1 MHGLHRLLL
10 EWLLL
15 LGHWLLHQ
23 RVLVFMIFI
32 IVIEVLLSD
41 TSATRTD
48 RLRLLILDVL
58 WHCLMLLLT
67 LLMLL
72 HGLMLLVL
80 LLLMRGLL
88 EECGRVS

>member
-15 LGHWLLHQ
+15 LGHGLLHQ
-23 RVLVFMIFI
+23 RVLVYMIFI
-32 IVIEVLLSD
+32 IVEVLLSD

-67 LLMLL
+67 LLMLM

-80 LLLMRGLL
+80 LLLIRGLL
-88 EECGRVS
+88 EESGRVS

>member
-1 MHGLHRLLL
+1 
-10 EWLLL
+10 
-15 LGHWLLHQ
+15 
-23 RVLVFMIFI
+23 MIFML
-32 IVIEVLLSD
+32 VIEVLLSD

-48 RLRLLILDVL
+48 WLRLLILDVL
-58 WHCLMLLLT
+58 WHRLMLLLT

>member
-1 MHGLHRLLL
+1 
-10 EWLLL
+10 
-15 LGHWLLHQ
+15 
-23 RVLVFMIFI
+23 MIFI

-58 WHCLMLLLT
+58 WHRLMLLLT